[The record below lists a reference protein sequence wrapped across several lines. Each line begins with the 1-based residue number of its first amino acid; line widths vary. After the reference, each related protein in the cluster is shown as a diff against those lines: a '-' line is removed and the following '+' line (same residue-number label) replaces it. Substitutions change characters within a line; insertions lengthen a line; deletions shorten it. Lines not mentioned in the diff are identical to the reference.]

1 MFSLQARYQHRLAV
15 VAIVLVGL
23 SLAAPASAATGG
35 DLPWEEPLQRLADSF
50 AGPVTQAVLVIAI
63 VALGFALAFSE
74 GPILRRVLGVIMGC
88 AIAATATSFAL
99 SFFGFSS
106 GATF

>member
-1 MFSLQARYQHRLAV
+1 MPESRVCYRRPLVAAAV
-15 VAIVLVGL
+15 VLATI
-23 SLAAPASAATGG
+23 SLATPAHATTSG

-50 AGPVTQAVLVIAI
+50 AGPVTQAVLILAI

-74 GPILRRVLGVIMGC
+74 GPILRRVLGVILGC

>member
-1 MFSLQARYQHRLAV
+1 MLRFNASSIRPCLILVALSTVFVFS
-15 VAIVLVGL
+15 
-23 SLAAPASAATGG
+23 APAYAATGSG
-35 DLPWEEPLQRLADSF
+35 LPWEQPLQQLANSF
-50 AGPVTQAVLVIAI
+50 AGPVTQSILILAI

-74 GPILRRVLGVIMGC
+74 GPVLRKVLGVILGC

>member
-1 MFSLQARYQHRLAV
+1 MDQPNANSKIGFTV
-15 VAIVLVGL
+15 GVAIFIVL
-23 SLAAPASAATGG
+23 LATSPTHAATGG

-50 AGPVTQAVLVIAI
+50 SGPVTQALLILAI

-74 GPILRRVLGVIMGC
+74 GAALRRVLGVIFGC
-88 AIAATATSFAL
+88 AIAAAAASFAL

>member
-1 MFSLQARYQHRLAV
+1 MMNRIRFRMKNIAFCLAGSLITAQSAQ
-15 VAIVLVGL
+15 
-23 SLAAPASAATGG
+23 AATGG
-35 DLPWEEPLQRLADSF
+35 DMPWEAPLRRLVDSI
-50 AGPVTQAVLVIAI
+50 AGPVTQSLLILAV

-74 GPILRRVLGVIMGC
+74 GAALRRVMGVLLGC
-88 AIAATATSFAL
+88 AIAAAATSFAL

>member
-1 MFSLQARYQHRLAV
+1 MPRSKARYRHPFARVALALAV
-15 VAIVLVGL
+15 L
-23 SLAAPASAATGG
+23 SLATPAQAATGG

-50 AGPVTQAVLVIAI
+50 AGPVTQAVLILAI